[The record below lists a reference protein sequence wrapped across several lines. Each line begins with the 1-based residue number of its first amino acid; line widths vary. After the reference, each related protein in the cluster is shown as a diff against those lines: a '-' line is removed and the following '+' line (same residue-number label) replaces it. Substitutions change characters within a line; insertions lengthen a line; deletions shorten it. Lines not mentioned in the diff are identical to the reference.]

1 MVFTIQVRGIG
12 SLARP
17 LHHNML
23 IAKGLSKINLTSG
36 GDVSSVA
43 GNSYALPIQKIEVT
57 SSFTGVITIPNN
69 DNHVIVDLNIGSN
82 NVGGNGSTP
91 IVYNNSNSK
100 TLRISGSGKIGAGT
114 ISSGSFVAK
123 TTDSTVAFT
132 DSFVP
137 FASSDSKDYTLPQ
150 TTKSKVNGLAT
161 FVTTTQGV
169 ARASGGNSTDG
180 SGTSTYTVAQTGQ
193 VNFIVQ
199 GGGGG
204 GGEWFGRGPGGGG
217 GGGAYGRFNSLNAGT
232 SISVAFGGSGSGN
245 GSDAA
250 GAGGNSTL
258 SIGGTTLVTGSGGAG
273 RPNQAPNAGSGGSVT
288 VVTDNSTYPITSIS
302 ARSGTSGST
311 ANVAG
316 GNGNGGEGW
325 FTQDGEDDYNWRTNT
340 QDTNPGQTWVSGTNH
355 GWGDGG
361 GGGHAQNKGGNS
373 GSPGIVF
380 LWQSAY
386 TVTNSGDPYFPEVKC
401 FGGTGVT
408 TNDEGTPTAGISLS
422 DFSGQYTR
430 AELS

>member
-1 MVFTIQVRGIG
+1 MVFTTQPQGIG

-43 GNSYALPIQKIEVT
+43 GNSYALPVQKIEVT

-69 DNHVIVDLNIGSN
+69 DNHVIVDLDIGSN
-82 NVGGNGSTP
+82 DVGGNGSTP

-114 ISSGSFVAK
+114 ISSGSFVSK

-132 DSFVP
+132 DGFVP
-137 FASSDSKDYTLPQ
+137 FASSDGKDYTLPQ
-150 TTKSKVNGLAT
+150 TTKSKVNGLST

-180 SGTSTYTVAQTGQ
+180 SGTGTYTVAQTGQ

-204 GGEWFGRGPGGGG
+204 GGEWFGRGPGGGA

-245 GSDAA
+245 GSD
-250 GAGGNSTL
+250 GAGSGGTSTL
-258 SIGGTTLVTGSGGAG
+258 SVGGTTLVTGSGGAG
-273 RPNQAPNAGSGGSVT
+273 KPNQAGNFGSGGSVT
-288 VVTDNSTYPITSIS
+288 VVTDNGTYPITSIS
-302 ARSGTSGST
+302 ARSGTNGSS
-311 ANVAG
+311 AVSLG
-316 GNGNGGEGW
+316 GDGDGGAGW
-325 FTQDGEDDYNWRTNT
+325 FTQDGEDDYNWRSNT
-340 QDTNPGQTWVSGTNH
+340 LDTNPGQTWVSGTNH

-380 LWQSAY
+380 LWQNSY
-386 TVTNSGDPYFPEVKC
+386 TVTNAGDPYFPDVKC
-401 FGGTGVT
+401 FSGTGVT
-408 TNDEGTPTAGISLS
+408 TDSEGTPTAGISLS

-430 AELS
+430 SELS

>member
-1 MVFTIQVRGIG
+1 
-12 SLARP
+12 
-17 LHHNML
+17 ML

-43 GNSYALPIQKIEVT
+43 GNSYALPVQKIEVT

-69 DNHVIVDLNIGSN
+69 DNHVIVDLDIGSN
-82 NVGGNGSTP
+82 DVGGNGSTP

-114 ISSGSFVAK
+114 ISSGSFVSK

-132 DSFVP
+132 DGFVP
-137 FASSDSKDYTLPQ
+137 FASSDGKDYTLPQ
-150 TTKSKVNGLAT
+150 TTKSKVNGLST

-180 SGTSTYTVAQTGQ
+180 SGTGTYTVAQTGQ

-204 GGEWFGRGPGGGG
+204 GGEWFGRGPGGGA

-245 GSDAA
+245 GSD
-250 GAGGNSTL
+250 GAGSGGTSTL
-258 SIGGTTLVTGSGGAG
+258 SVGGTTLVTGSGGAG
-273 RPNQAPNAGSGGSVT
+273 KPNQAGNFGSGGSVT
-288 VVTDNSTYPITSIS
+288 VVTDNGTYPITSIS
-302 ARSGTSGST
+302 ARSGTNGSS
-311 ANVAG
+311 AVSLG
-316 GNGNGGEGW
+316 GDGDGGAGW
-325 FTQDGEDDYNWRTNT
+325 FTQDGEDDYNWRSNT
-340 QDTNPGQTWVSGTNH
+340 LDTNPGQTWVSGTNH

-380 LWQSAY
+380 LWQNSY
-386 TVTNSGDPYFPEVKC
+386 TVTNAGDPYFPDVKC
-401 FGGTGVT
+401 FSGTGVT
-408 TNDEGTPTAGISLS
+408 TDSEGTPTAGISLS

-430 AELS
+430 SELS